1 MRDPNWERQSNAAA
15 RRLHRANLRAA
26 SAIDEAVAKHADRVA
41 AGEAVGPTKMRGA
54 PYVGFVPCT
63 AVGHDFLMFSADD
76 DVIARRYLWHGPD
89 AYERPIVTDWVQWVS
104 NAAVVYDI
112 GAYTGLMSVLA
123 AVCNP
128 TARVE
133 AFEPLERTVER
144 AHINMVAN
152 SVSDRVSLHAAA
164 ASDTNGSAEINLRR
178 GAAFLGTGGSLYDK
192 SRDYPT
198 ITVTETKTIRTVRLD
213 DYLPDGRPDVVKI
226 DVEGHELATLRGMA
240 ASIARARPVMVVEVW
255 PHTSAEVLD
264 LLRNWSYQTVPYEQS
279 SDVVNYR
286 CLPD

>member
-1 MRDPNWERQSNAAA
+1 MSSLA
-15 RRLHRANLRAA
+15 
-26 SAIDEAVAKHADRVA
+26 
-41 AGEAVGPTKMRGA
+41 
-54 PYVGFVPCT
+54 T

-89 AYERPIVTDWVQWVS
+89 AYERPIVTDWVRWVS

-128 TARVE
+128 TSRVE

-198 ITVTETKTIRTVRLD
+198 ITVTEKKTIRTVRLD

-240 ASIARARPVMVVEVW
+240 ASIAPVTPGHGRRGVAAHQRGGPRPAPQLELSDSALRTIAPSDQLPLHPGLSRAARYTSPDLGQPRGRAR
-255 PHTSAEVLD
+255 
-264 LLRNWSYQTVPYEQS
+264 
-279 SDVVNYR
+279 
-286 CLPD
+286 